1 MFSQVTKDSRP
12 QRLSLNAAPALA
24 LPGLCTQWLA
34 GLRGSVM
41 RGWLFGF
48 SVADG
53 CPGCV
58 HGWGRS
64 CVKPNPGRSGR
75 SSPTVEGLASPGRER
90 GAMVVSEK
98 GRALG
103 A

>member
-64 CVKPNPGRSGR
+64 CVKLNPGRSGR
-75 SSPTVEGLASPGRER
+75 SSPTVEGLASPGREW
-90 GAMVVSEK
+90 GAVVVSEK